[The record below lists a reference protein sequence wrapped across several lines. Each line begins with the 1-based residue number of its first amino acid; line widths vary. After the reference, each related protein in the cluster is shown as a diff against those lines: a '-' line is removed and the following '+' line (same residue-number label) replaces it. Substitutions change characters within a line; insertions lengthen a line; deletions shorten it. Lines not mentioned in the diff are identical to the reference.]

1 MTDILRSLPHNHEWL
16 GDGDVPSHINVEK
29 ADRYGTT
36 VYRPDCLLSRLL
48 VRMRKHDA
56 KELTSEMLYEI
67 RSAGLRI
74 YNQYGEEVS

>member
-1 MTDILRSLPHNHEWL
+1 MTDILRSLPDNHEWL

-36 VYRPDCLLSRLL
+36 VYRPDCPLSRLL
-48 VRMRKHDA
+48 VRMKKHNA

>member
-1 MTDILRSLPHNHEWL
+1 M
-16 GDGDVPSHINVEK
+16 PSHINVEK
-29 ADRYGTT
+29 ADRYGPT